1 MIMPPDSATAKRR
14 KYTTILEDASESVG
28 LDWNHKVNLYTK
40 RNKAIENQD
49 SVIDDKSRKF
59 LFVKIF
65 TCLISN
71 VNVILGDDDVND
83 TQNRTSKANKLKG
96 ALKFE

>member
-14 KYTTILEDASESVG
+14 KHTTILADASESVG
-28 LDWNHKVNLYTK
+28 LNGNHKVNLYTK

-49 SVIDDKSRKF
+49 SVIDDKSRIF

-83 TQNRTSKANKLKG
+83 TQNRTSKATKLMG